1 MEKLSSASGRGTG
14 AEPGGP
20 LPGGVDSLYFLAVGK
35 GKTNLER
42 SLLDYARALVRNG
55 AQSKKTSQELAKGI
69 HRYFAELDA
78 VATLG
83 SRTAN
88 GVAVELRA
96 KASNKSLRACC
107 ACSV

>member
-1 MEKLSSASGRGTG
+1 VAPCLAAWIVSI
-14 AEPGGP
+14 
-20 LPGGVDSLYFLAVGK
+20 FLAVGK

-42 SLLDYARALVRNG
+42 CLLDYARALVRNG
-55 AQSKKTSQELAKGI
+55 AQSKKTSQELAEGI

-88 GVAVELRA
+88 GVAVEL
-96 KASNKSLRACC
+96 SLNGKGEQQVTAR
-107 ACSV
+107 VLLLLGLNT